1 MNRRDFCRNLAALGG
16 AALLSSCRVLPSEE
30 AVRTPTRV
38 VRRILS
44 PSATPLPTATGA
56 ATATPHTDPTLA
68 ADPTATPAPTET
80 VVATIDPTRAQV
92 ALVRTTDRAQGVRQA
107 LELLGLNPVRGNR
120 VLFKPNLNS
129 ADPAP
134 GSTHPD
140 VMRALLIAL
149 EDMGA
154 RSITLGERSGMGT
167 TRQVM
172 EQTGVFGLA
181 EELGFSTAIFD
192 ELEETDW
199 VIHRSSDH
207 HWADGFAVPRIL
219 LDTESIVQ
227 TCNLKTHRYGG
238 HFTLSLKN
246 SVGFAAKQVTNGGYN
261 YMTEL
266 HDSAYQR
273 HMIAE
278 INTVYKPSLIVMDG
292 VEAFLTGGPANGSK
306 AQTGVVLAATDPIAM
321 DAVGVAILRMFG
333 TTPEVSQ
340 GLIFDQEQLRRAVEL
355 ELGVD
360 SPGKI
365 DLVTGDT
372 ASESFALQ
380 VFDMLYAA

>member
-1 MNRRDFCRNLAALGG
+1 MNRREFCRHLAALGG
-16 AALLSSCRVLPSEE
+16 AALLSSCRVLPTEE
-30 AVRTPTRV
+30 GARTPTRI
-38 VRRILS
+38 VRRALS
-44 PSATPLPTATGA
+44 PSATPWSTATGTAA
-56 ATATPHTDPTLA
+56 ATPYADPTVA
-68 ADPTATPAPTET
+68 PDPTATPAPTET
-80 VVATIDPTRAQV
+80 AFPTIDPMRAQV
-92 ALVRTTDRAQGVRQA
+92 ALVRTTDRAQGVRRA
-107 LELLGLNPVRGNR
+107 LELLAINPLRGSD

-154 RSITLGERSGMGT
+154 RSITLGERSGMGN

-172 EQTGVFGLA
+172 EQTGVFSLA
-181 EELGFSTAIFD
+181 EELGFSTAVFD
-192 ELEETDW
+192 EMEEKDW
-199 VIHRSSDH
+199 VVHRSGDH

-246 SVGFAAKQVTNGGYN
+246 SVGFAAKRVMNGGYN

-266 HDSAYQR
+266 HDSPYQR

-292 VEAFLTGGPANGSK
+292 VEAFLTGGPASGSK
-306 AQTGVVLAATDPIAM
+306 AQTGVVLAGTDPVAM

-340 GLIFDQEQLRRAVEL
+340 GHIFDQEQLRRAVEL

-360 SPGKI
+360 NPGRI
-365 DLVTGDT
+365 DLLTGDIT
-372 ASESFALQ
+372 SESFALQ
-380 VFDMLYAA
+380 VLDMLYAA